1 MEKESEA
8 QGQGQRGSNTASIE
22 SNATTGVQLSEQE
35 ALDLAS
41 HLKEKLRVG
50 LPIDSDPDSINKMVA
65 GLGDPRGLLRLRF
78 ADSLGAVGH
87 AAVPALCQAMIAS
100 DQVTVRRA
108 AAKTLTLIADPSS
121 LPALVSSLM
130 TDSDSVVEGS
140 AMGAMAAIGQ
150 EAVEAILTI
159 LKNPDSSEMQI
170 GLANWALA
178 FIGDRAP
185 DALREAA
192 CSENASVRKAA
203 ISALGSQ
210 IQSLDDQQARDL
222 LTRALNDSCS
232 EIRAE
237 AVTLLGKLEDSI
249 WAEPMLLPA
258 LSDPDTWVRK
268 NSALSLMK
276 LGVKSSI
283 PRLEELSHQED
294 DQVVKNVLLLAI
306 SQLKKAD

>member
-1 MEKESEA
+1 MKQESESQKQEQ
-8 QGQGQRGSNTASIE
+8 QGSLTASIE
-22 SNATTGVQLSEQE
+22 SNATNGIQLSEQE

-78 ADSLGAVGH
+78 ADSLGAVGK
-87 AAVPALCQAMIAS
+87 AAVPALCQAMISS

-130 TDSDSVVEGS
+130 SDSDSVVQGS

-150 EAVEAILTI
+150 EAVEPILTI
-159 LKNPDSSEMQI
+159 LRNPDSSEMQI

-192 CSENASVRKAA
+192 CSENANVRKAA

-222 LTRALNDSCS
+222 LNRALNDSCS

-283 PRLEELSHQED
+283 PRLEELSHQEN
-294 DQVVKNVLLLAI
+294 DQIVKNVLLLAI
-306 SQLKKAD
+306 RQLKKTE

>member
-1 MEKESEA
+1 MKQESESQKQEQ
-8 QGQGQRGSNTASIE
+8 QGSLTASIE
-22 SNATTGVQLSEQE
+22 SNATTGIQLSEQE

-78 ADSLGAVGH
+78 ADSLGAVGK
-87 AAVPALCQAMIAS
+87 AAVPALCQAMISS

-130 TDSDSVVEGS
+130 SDSDSVVQGS

-150 EAVEAILTI
+150 EAVEPILTI
-159 LKNPDSSEMQI
+159 LRNPDSSEMQI

-192 CSENASVRKAA
+192 CSENDSVRKAA

-210 IQSLDDQQARDL
+210 IQSMDDEQARDL
-222 LTRALNDSCS
+222 LNRALNDSCS

-237 AVTLLGKLEDSI
+237 AVTLLGKLEDTI

-283 PRLEELSHQED
+283 PRLEELSHQEN
-294 DQVVKNVLLLAI
+294 DQIVKNVLLLAI
-306 SQLKKAD
+306 RQLKKTE